1 MSHTHTHTHTH
12 IYICKIGIHGGSV
25 VKNPPTNAGY
35 ASSIPEM
42 GRFPGEGNVNPLKY
56 SCLRKP
62 MDRGAWQAIVHGV
75 VKESDTTKWLN
86 KSEQHIYII
95 II

>member
-1 MSHTHTHTHTH
+1 M
-12 IYICKIGIHGGSV
+12 

-56 SCLRKP
+56 SCLRNP
-62 MDRGAWQAIVHGV
+62 MDRGAWQAIVHGG

-86 KSEQHIYII
+86 KSEQHVYNNNMSECQVS
-95 II
+95 